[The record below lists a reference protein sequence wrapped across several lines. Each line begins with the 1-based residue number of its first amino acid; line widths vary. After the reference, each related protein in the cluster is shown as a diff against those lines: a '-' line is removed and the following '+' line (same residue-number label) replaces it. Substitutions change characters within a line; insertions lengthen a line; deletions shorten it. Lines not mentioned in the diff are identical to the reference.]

1 MSNEFSI
8 FMFGIQFYWVLKFVV
23 ICFQKPNPSL
33 CWPDP
38 WGCSTTQA
46 TLTEAVDPFQLT
58 TDTACKQT
66 SPRVRPVKT
75 TWHVKKKRKQTAA
88 KNSKVVSSRNRFR
101 FFLLFTLFFVQIFM
115 FVRLLIFG
123 CLESLV
129 DNTIAI
135 YLNYFGWKK
144 KNRKLTLW
152 PCADV

>member
-8 FMFGIQFYWVLKFVV
+8 FMFGIQFYLVLKFVV

-33 CWPDP
+33 CWPVP

-75 TWHVKKKRKQTAA
+75 TWHVKKNVNKPLRKIP
-88 KNSKVVSSRNRFR
+88 KLFLRGIGFVSF
-101 FFLLFTLFFVQIFM
+101 FFLHFIFVPIFM